1 MATKFCVKCQC
12 TKDADSFYAN
22 KRMKD
27 GLNTFCIVCHKAD
40 NIARKAKNRADPA
53 FKQSESQYKKDYR
66 QRTTEQRAAYMK
78 EWRDKNLEYT
88 YQYAKQ
94 YRQDNK
100 AFINFL
106 SQNRKIAMMQR
117 TPLWLGTEEMW
128 MIEEAYQ
135 LAALRTKVFGF
146 PWHVD
151 HIIPLRGKTVS
162 GLHTP
167 QNLSVIPGIANMKK
181 TNKFEVEHGA

>member
-1 MATKFCVKCQC
+1 MPLKTCNKCQC
-12 TKDADSFYAN
+12 EKDTSAFYAN

-27 GLNTFCIVCHKAD
+27 GLNTFCIECHKAD
-40 NIARKAKNRADPA
+40 NVARKLLRRSDDA
-53 FKQSESQYKKDYR
+53 FKQEERAYKAKYR
-66 QRTTEQRAAYMK
+66 QRTTEKRALYMK
-78 EWRDKNLEYT
+78 EWRSKNAEYT

-106 SQNRKIAMMQR
+106 SQNRKLAMMQR
-117 TPLWLGTEEMW
+117 TPLWLGVEEMW

-135 LAALRTKVFGF
+135 LAALRTKLFGF
-146 PWHVD
+146 AWHVD
-151 HIIPLRGKTVS
+151 HVIPLRGKTVS

-167 QNLSVIPGIANMKK
+167 QNLSVIPGTANMQK
-181 TNKFEVEHGA
+181 TNKFEVEYA

>member
-1 MATKFCVKCQC
+1 MALKTCNKCKC
-12 TKDADSFYAN
+12 KKSISSFYAN

-27 GLNTFCIVCHKAD
+27 GLNTFCIECHKAD
-40 NIARKAKNRADPA
+40 NVARKALCRNDEL
-53 FKQSESQYKKDYR
+53 FKQAERAYKTQYR
-66 QRTTEQRAAYMK
+66 QRTIEQRALYMK
-78 EWRDKNLEYT
+78 EWRSKNAEYT

-106 SQNRKIAMMQR
+106 SQNRKFALMQR

-135 LAALRTKVFGF
+135 LAALRTKLFGF
-146 PWHVD
+146 AWHVD
-151 HIIPLRGKTVS
+151 HVIPLRGKNVS

-167 QNLSVIPGIANMKK
+167 QNLSVIPGAANMQK
-181 TNKFEVEHGA
+181 TNKFEVEYA

>member
-1 MATKFCVKCQC
+1 MALKTCNKCKC
-12 TKDADSFYAN
+12 EKSIRSFYAN

-27 GLNTFCIVCHKAD
+27 GLNTFCIECHKAD
-40 NIARKAKNRADPA
+40 NVARKALCRNDEL
-53 FKQSESQYKKDYR
+53 FKQAERAYKTQYR
-66 QRTTEQRAAYMK
+66 QRTTEQRALYMK
-78 EWRDKNLEYT
+78 EWRSKNAEYT

-106 SQNRKIAMMQR
+106 SQNRKLAMMQR

-135 LAALRTKVFGF
+135 LAALRTKLFGF
-146 PWHVD
+146 AWHVD
-151 HIIPLRGKTVS
+151 HVIPLRGKKVS

-167 QNLSVIPGIANMKK
+167 QNLSVIPGVFNMQK
-181 TNKFEVEHGA
+181 TNKFEVEYA